1 MINKNLQKQ
10 AFTVIELAVVIIVI
24 AVLMITT
31 ISSSKSLNVNAKNKI
46 TKDKMRIIY
55 LSLGQ
60 YLVKNKKLPLPVPL
74 TLTKSNIFTDTA
86 TSSCNLGTADLC
98 YGGVPIKELELPI
111 DLAIDGFDN
120 KIEYILLKSL
130 NTSYVSSVNK
140 IEIAEKMSGADKVI
154 VAVNSRPDVA
164 IVLMS
169 RGENNAYAYSF
180 ENCTTTQCNKNSITS
195 PSSSEQNNHDI
206 VHLSSQFNKFYIAD
220 YDDPNFDDIILYK
233 IIDDF
238 NFDFNQ
244 HILTKCT
251 TQNAKTAC
259 NGLVFNNEKD
269 QLDSASPAKSVCY
282 NATTQA
288 NENVRKKVKCY
299 QADYCRYT
307 SECRLKP

>member
-1 MINKNLQKQ
+1 MMNKNLQKQ

-55 LSLGQ
+55 LALGQ

-74 TLTKSNIFTDTA
+74 TLTKSNIFTTA
-86 TSSCNLGTADLC
+86 TTSCDTDLC
-98 YGGVPIKELELPI
+98 YGGVPIKELELPL

-130 NTSYVSSVNK
+130 NIEYTSSENK
-140 IEIAEKMSGADKVI
+140 IAITEKMSGADKVI
-154 VAVNSRPDVA
+154 VAVSSRPDVA

-169 RGENNAYAYSF
+169 RGANNAYAYSF

-195 PSSSEQNNHDI
+195 PSSSEQSNHNI
-206 VHLSSQFNKFYIAD
+206 VQSGQGFNKFYIAD
-220 YDDPNFDDIILYK
+220 YDDPNFDDIFLYK
-233 IIDDF
+233 AIDDF

-244 HILTKCT
+244 YILTKCT
-251 TQNAKTAC
+251 EQNTKKAC
-259 NGLVFNNEKD
+259 AGLVFNNEKD

-282 NATTQA
+282 NAATQA
-288 NENVRKKVKCY
+288 NENVKKKVKCY
-299 QADYCRYT
+299 QANYCRYT